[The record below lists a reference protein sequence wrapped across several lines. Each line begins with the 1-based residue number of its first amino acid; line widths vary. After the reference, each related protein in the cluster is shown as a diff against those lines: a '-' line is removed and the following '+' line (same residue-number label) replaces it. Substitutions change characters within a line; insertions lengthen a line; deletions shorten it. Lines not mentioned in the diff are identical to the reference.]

1 MKLRDLI
8 PAEDVESAVRQVV
21 DALLDQDIKVT
32 IEGEA
37 IATFDHKEYVC
48 PECGETFTTGG
59 AYGGHR
65 FHKHGVKADA

>member
-8 PAEDVESAVRQVV
+8 PEDKVEAAVRQVM
-21 DALLDQDIKVT
+21 DALLDSNIKITV
-32 IEGEA
+32 EGET

-48 PECGETFTTGG
+48 PECGETFKSGG

-65 FHKHGVKADA
+65 FHKHGVTKES